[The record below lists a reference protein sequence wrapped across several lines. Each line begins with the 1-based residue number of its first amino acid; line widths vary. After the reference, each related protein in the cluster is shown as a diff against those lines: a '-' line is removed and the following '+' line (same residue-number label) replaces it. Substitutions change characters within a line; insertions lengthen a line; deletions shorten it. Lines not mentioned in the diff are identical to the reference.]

1 MGADVVNRHNVRVVE
16 HPGGAS
22 LLFETLQTFRVIGI
36 GGRKYFDRDFTAE
49 ARVTGAI
56 YFAHP
61 SGADRSQDLI
71 WAEPSAF
78 RELHNSTANF
88 TKTIAAIWRSYSFF
102 ALKSTSGPRHEWL
115 ASSRRAGL
123 RGTRIIHT
131 DLAIYAAQ
139 PSRNHF
145 QAIPGG

>member
-88 TKTIAAIWRSYSFF
+88 TNTSAATCTPYRFLAVRSPS
-102 ALKSTSGPRHEWL
+102 APRHDVL
-115 ASSRRAGL
+115 AS
-123 RGTRIIHT
+123 
-131 DLAIYAAQ
+131 
-139 PSRNHF
+139 
-145 QAIPGG
+145 

>member
-22 LLFETLQTFRVIGI
+22 LLFETLQTFRIIGI

-78 RELHNSTANF
+78 RELHDSTANLHENDDCD
-88 TKTIAAIWRSYSFF
+88 
-102 ALKSTSGPRHEWL
+102 LKVIGFNTVFSH
-115 ASSRRAGL
+115 SSQR
-123 RGTRIIHT
+123 
-131 DLAIYAAQ
+131 AAQ
-139 PSRNHF
+139 VWSSAFRLH
-145 QAIPGG
+145 